1 MRKVVVRGFFSRK
14 LRAVLTGLAI
24 ALGVCLMAG
33 TYVLTDTIDR
43 SFANIFDTAT
53 QGIDVAVTPH
63 ETIKSANNSSLPPIP
78 ASTLER
84 IKKVPGVK
92 LASGSIFGQGTILD
106 SKNKQVGTGGGAPT
120 FVASVDP
127 AQFEAFKPSA
137 GRLPRTEGEVALDA
151 GTAKRKDVGIGD
163 SVSIVGRGPA
173 ERFRVVGLV
182 KFGGSESFG
191 ASAALLTL
199 PDAQQVT
206 GERGAFDSI
215 NVAAD
220 TGVTPEAL
228 RDRVRAVVPR
238 SVDVRTGQEQADKQ
252 TKDIHDNLGFLRTF
266 LLVFAYVALFV
277 GGFIIFNTFSIT
289 VAQRTREF
297 GLLRMLGATRRQV
310 LRSVVAESLLLGV
323 FGSLMGLAL
332 GLAVAPGLKALFKAF
347 GANLP
352 ASGIVLETRT
362 IVVSLLVGTIVT
374 LLSGLAPAVR
384 ATRVPPIAALR
395 EGVDLP
401 KGRLARWA
409 PAFATIVLGLGAALV
424 ALGLIGGAGIGI
436 LGLGTLFVF
445 LGVALWSPRL
455 VPPLAAVVGQ
465 TVEWRGLPGKLARQN
480 AIRQPGR
487 TATTAASLMI
497 GLALVTFVSFF
508 AAGLTKSI
516 DDAVDKQFAG
526 NLIVQSKNTNSDE
539 GIPATIAPALGRVDG
554 VRTATPVAFSTL
566 RYKGNDESVTGFDP
580 RTFAGIYSVDWQQ
593 GSDRTLETL
602 GPGDAVL
609 TKKFADDK
617 KLKVGERFRVT
628 TPTGKHPELTVRGT
642 IKDNGGL
649 FAAVT
654 VPRETMRTAFGQRDD
669 AFDFVAF
676 RGGADEKAVRGRVD
690 ALLKTQYPN
699 TESKDKGEF
708 KDQQASQINQFAT
721 FMYVLLSLAVIV
733 SLFGL
738 VNTLALSIFER
749 RRELGMLRA
758 IGTARSQVKRMI
770 RYEAI
775 ITALIGAVLGLVLG
789 ALFAVVITSQLDGF
803 SFALPIGRIIG
814 IAILAGLA
822 GIVAAA
828 LPARRAARTNVLEAL
843 AYE

>member
-1 MRKVVVRGFFSRK
+1 
-14 LRAVLTGLAI
+14 
-24 ALGVCLMAG
+24 MAG

-53 QGIDVAVTPH
+53 KGIDVAITPH
-63 ETIKSANNSSLPPIP
+63 KAIKDASDSSLPPIP
-78 ASTLER
+78 ESTLER
-84 IKKVPGVK
+84 VKQVPGVK
-92 LASGSIFGQGTILD
+92 VAAGTIFGQATILD
-106 SKNKQVGTGGGAPT
+106 AKNKTVGAGGGAPT

-127 AQFEAFKPSA
+127 VQFEAFKA
-137 GRLPRTEGEVALDA
+137 GDGRLPRVEGEVALDA
-151 GTAKRKDVGIGD
+151 ATAKNKHVAIGD

-199 PDAQQVT
+199 PDAQRVT
-206 GERGAFDSI
+206 GELGAFDEI
-215 NVAAD
+215 DVAAD

-228 RDRVRAVVPR
+228 RDRVRAVLPR
-238 SVDVRTGQEQADKQ
+238 ELDVRTGQQQADKQ
-252 TKDIHDNLGFLRTF
+252 TSDIHDQLGFLRTF

-297 GLLRMLGATRRQV
+297 GLLRTLGATRRQV
-310 LRSVVAESLLLGV
+310 LRSVIAESLLLGA
-323 FGSLMGLAL
+323 FGSLLGLAL
-332 GLAVAPGLKALFKAF
+332 GLLVAPGLKALFKAF

-352 ASGIVLETRT
+352 ASGMVLETRT
-362 IVVSLLVGTIVT
+362 IVVSLLVGTLIT

-395 EGVDLP
+395 EGVELP

-409 PAFATIVLGLGAALV
+409 PAFATLVLLLGAALV
-424 ALGLIGGAGIGI
+424 VAGLVGGAGIGI

-465 TVEWRGLPGKLARQN
+465 TVEWRGLPGRLARQN

-526 NLIVQSKNTNSDE
+526 NLIVQSKNVNSDE

-554 VRTATPVAFSTL
+554 VRTATPVAFSTA
-566 RYKGNDESVTGFDP
+566 RYKGDDTMVTGFDP
-580 RTFAGIYSVDWQQ
+580 KTFEGIYSVDWQQ

-602 GPGDAVL
+602 GAGGAVL
-609 TKKFADDK
+609 TKQFADDK
-617 KLKVGERFRVT
+617 KLKVGDGFRVT
-628 TPTGKHPELTVRGT
+628 TPTGKHPTLTVRGT
-642 IKDNGGL
+642 IKD
-649 FAAVT
+649 
-654 VPRETMRTAFGQRDD
+654 
-669 AFDFVAF
+669 
-676 RGGADEKAVRGRVD
+676 
-690 ALLKTQYPN
+690 
-699 TESKDKGEF
+699 
-708 KDQQASQINQFAT
+708 
-721 FMYVLLSLAVIV
+721 
-733 SLFGL
+733 
-738 VNTLALSIFER
+738 
-749 RRELGMLRA
+749 
-758 IGTARSQVKRMI
+758 
-770 RYEAI
+770 
-775 ITALIGAVLGLVLG
+775 
-789 ALFAVVITSQLDGF
+789 
-803 SFALPIGRIIG
+803 
-814 IAILAGLA
+814 
-822 GIVAAA
+822 
-828 LPARRAARTNVLEAL
+828 
-843 AYE
+843 